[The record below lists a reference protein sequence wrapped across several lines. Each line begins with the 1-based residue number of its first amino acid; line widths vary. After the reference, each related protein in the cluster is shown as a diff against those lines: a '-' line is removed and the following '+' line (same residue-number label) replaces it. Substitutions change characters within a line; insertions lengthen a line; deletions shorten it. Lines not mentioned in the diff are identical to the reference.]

1 MPKVQTMIPPR
12 SYLPEIHDV
21 HPGMAPELD
30 RLLAALPAEAQPLAL
45 LLVVPNWFGQF
56 PLAKFPKFVER
67 LKNFP
72 GEKVLHGFTHTL
84 GRDWWNTICYGTEN
98 HAEFAAPSE
107 TVARTRL
114 EQSAK
119 MFADALGEKP
129 GWFCAPRWQQNA
141 ATKAALAALGFH
153 GFMLGNRCET
163 LSGRRLEMPA
173 ICFDDGGLAWRHAGG
188 RLHRGWLIRRWLAQE
203 TPFRL
208 TLHPN
213 DLLDPKTWR
222 QATDFIATLQAR
234 GWKPLAFTDA
244 LFA

>member
-1 MPKVQTMIPPR
+1 MIPPR

-21 HPGMAPELD
+21 HPGMEPELD

-45 LLVVPNWFGQF
+45 LLVVPNWFGKF
-56 PLAKFPKFVER
+56 PLAKFPKFVDR
-67 LKNFP
+67 LKNLP

-98 HAEFAAPSE
+98 HAEFAALSQ
-107 TVARTRL
+107 TAAHDRL
-114 EQSAK
+114 EQSTK
-119 MFADALGEKP
+119 MLTDALGQKP
-129 GWFCAPRWQQNA
+129 RWFCAPRWQQNA
-141 ATKAALAALGFH
+141 AARSALAALGFH
-153 GFMLGNRCET
+153 GCMLSGRCET
-163 LSGRRLEMPA
+163 FSGRRFDMPA

-188 RLHRGWLIRRWLAQE
+188 RLHRGWLIRRWLAHD

-213 DLLDPKTWR
+213 DLADPKTWR
-222 QATDFIATLQAR
+222 QATELIATLQER